1 MRMTVWEF
9 YSVSKSRR
17 KHQEMAEETLVYN
30 SNPNRDLKSHFVNC
44 FSTMCHCDPAVGQAA
59 MGPSRKKIETE

>member
-1 MRMTVWEF
+1 MRRLL
-9 YSVSKSRR
+9 SKQ
-17 KHQEMAEETLVYN
+17 KQQGNTKMAEETLVYN
-30 SNPNRDLKSHFVNC
+30 SNSNRDLKSHFVNC

>member
-1 MRMTVWEF
+1 
-9 YSVSKSRR
+9 
-17 KHQEMAEETLVYN
+17 MAEETLVYN
-30 SNPNRDLKSHFVNC
+30 SNSNRDLKSHFVNC